1 MKPILYPP
9 TEREFN
15 SNGLG
20 VLSDAISCVVTW
32 EGNGIFDLTMEYPMD
47 GIHFDKIADSCII
60 MAIPTPYREPQPFRI
75 SRITKNMDGT
85 AEVYAQHVAYD
96 LAGVPVRPFSAT
108 GASAT
113 LAGLNSNAVTD
124 SGFTFWTDISSS
136 AQFSMEKPASVWD
149 LLGGSEGSVLDVF
162 GGQYEFDRWAVK
174 LHGQLGQDNGVTIR
188 YGKNLNDLE
197 QERNLS
203 YMYTG
208 VYSFW
213 ADSDGNY
220 VQCAPAVVPVNG
232 SGSYNNVLVL
242 DLSSEFQ
249 DKPTSAQL
257 TDRTQRYITDNDLG
271 KPRVSITLTH
281 EMLEQTDEYAG
292 LSLLERCSVFDTVHV
307 QFEKLGVDATAKI
320 ASAETDV
327 LRERY
332 NSLKVGSVEANIAD
346 TIAGQQTAIQKRPT
360 ITSVQQIATS
370 LAETV
375 MGANGGAIRLLDK
388 NGDHMPDEFYIAND
402 PDPAKA
408 TKVWRFNYEGFL
420 ASKNG
425 YNGPYNM
432 IGTFDGFYADAIV
445 AGTLTAVRIQSADG
459 RSSWDLASGTAIFN
473 SDSIQI
479 NSKNFVLDSTGN
491 VSITGSFYSTDTRG
505 NSVSLREGAATFK
518 ATDSSGEAYPTTIIT
533 RTAGSD
539 PCGWLDVYGRATSGA
554 VNPQVRLLG
563 STTDGSIHIFNA
575 FGTEQVYL
583 TSGEDSVSWF
593 AGGLD
598 VRGQHG
604 IQSKYGTINELAI
617 TALGVNGGAIQPVY
631 WKWDPNLGAYVLS
644 TSQ

>member
-1 MKPILYPP
+1 MKPILYSPE
-9 TEREFN
+9 EREFN

-96 LAGVPVRPFSAT
+96 LSGVPVRPFSAT

-136 AQFSMEKPASVWD
+136 AQFSMNKPASVWS

-188 YGKNLNDLE
+188 YGKNLTDLE

-220 VQCAPAVVPVNG
+220 VQCDPAVVPVNG

-257 TDRTQRYITDNDLG
+257 TDRTRRYITDNNLG

-370 LAETV
+370 LAAAVT
-375 MGANGGAIRLLDK
+375 GANGGAIRLLDK
-388 NGDHMPDEFYIAND
+388 NGDDMPDEFYIAND

-445 AGTLTAVRIQSADG
+445 AGTLTAIRIQSADG
-459 RSSWDLASGTAIFN
+459 RSSWDLASGAAIFN

-491 VSITGSFYSTDTRG
+491 VSITGSFYAQSSTNKVAIQNGAISFSRFNSTVNGFRDTVT
-505 NSVSLREGAATFK
+505 VSSAGTTGPIGLVSIYGP
-518 ATDSSGEAYPTTIIT
+518 DSSGNTVLNAQIQGGNSGGALFICDATGQVKLSASVDGSGNSYIDMGGTGKITTQTLEVGYIKANGQT
-533 RTAGSD
+533 YR
-539 PCGWLDVYGRATSGA
+539 CGWIYNT
-554 VNPQVRLLG
+554 
-563 STTDGSIHIFNA
+563 
-575 FGTEQVYL
+575 
-583 TSGEDSVSWF
+583 
-593 AGGLD
+593 
-598 VRGQHG
+598 
-604 IQSKYGTINELAI
+604 AI
-617 TALGVNGGAIQPVY
+617 GYNVLCAI
-631 WKWDPNLGAYVLS
+631 
-644 TSQ
+644 